1 MRFLRDQEGRNNEL
15 QSDTGADAFEPGDSP
30 TGGVGEPTIQSCL
43 NDLERT
49 TAEACGAD
57 GLCSVILDVV
67 DALIVVLDHEGR
79 IVRFNKACQEATGYS
94 FEDVAGA
101 KVWDRLLLPE
111 EAAPVEE
118 IFKGLRSGQ
127 YPNSH
132 ENCWV
137 TKDGRNR
144 LIAWSNTAIPNPDGS
159 VRYVI
164 GTGIDVTDRRSA
176 EDGLRWRTEDLML
189 LNTLN
194 ESANRGD
201 DLHSIARLISLGT
214 KSDLSSHG
222 ASLYILDDSHTH
234 LTLQG
239 VNVQPGIAKQI
250 EKLLGTSLP
259 TTITI
264 RLADCAPYREAV
276 ETGSPVFVTG
286 SDAIDELLRQFV
298 DASDVPAPLRAI
310 ARGLTPAIRKLLDV
324 NAVTLIPLI
333 SAGEAVGLLDIG
345 ASSGLTDVQ
354 VGRLAAIARQVAGV
368 IRHRR
373 SEENLRS
380 SEATLAE
387 AQRIARIGNWSWD
400 IARDERHWSEEVYR
414 ILGLGI
420 EECRPTYGSFIEAV
434 HPDDR
439 DMVTAAQEKTLRTGR
454 RYNIDHRIVRPDGSV
469 RVVHQQAGLSF
480 DESGKPARMIGTMQ
494 DVTNQSRAKE
504 LQSVLLAI
512 AEAVNRSDGLEELL
526 GTIHQELGRLIDT
539 TNFYVAL
546 FDEGTGT
553 YTFPYH
559 VDEYDD
565 AEPLAPMHLGKS
577 LTDYVRRRGEATMVD
592 REFYEELVRTGE
604 VKVIGALS
612 TAWLGVPLKNGGRD
626 IGVVA
631 VQSYEKVSPYTPLDL
646 KLMTFVSDNIA
657 MAVGRKLADGQVNRR
672 LHMEETVSD
681 VVSSLIRHGV
691 EETDEAIM
699 AALES
704 AGALLSGEHCF
715 TWLAEPDEGN
725 TRGAYEWCAER
736 VSPLIYEF
744 SAVVRTCF
752 PWLTE
757 TMRKS
762 GFVQFDRPGDIPPE
776 AEALR
781 HFMESAEVESMLA
794 VPMRDRNETI
804 GIVGV
809 LGHPHGER
817 SAESV
822 TFLRTMAAALASAL
836 ERRRANAALRSSFE
850 SLRSTVNGTVDALS
864 RLGEARDSYTAGHQQ
879 RVAELACRMAAEMG
893 FPEDRIEGIRV
904 ASKLHDIGKIRVPG
918 EILSK
923 PGALDELEF
932 GIIKTH
938 PKVGYE
944 ILRSVEFP
952 WPVAEVALQHH
963 ERLDGSGY
971 PQGLA
976 GDEILPEARIV
987 AVADVVEAMCTHR
1000 PYRAA
1005 LPVSAAIEELSKNRG
1020 RLYGPT
1026 AVDACL
1032 KLMRTGRLDFNQ

>member
-1 MRFLRDQEGRNNEL
+1 M
-15 QSDTGADAFEPGDSP
+15 FEPGNSP
-30 TGGVGEPTIQSCL
+30 IGGVDEPAIPSCL
-43 NDLERT
+43 NDLESGA
-49 TAEACGAD
+49 AEACGAD

-67 DALIVVLDHEGR
+67 DALVVVLDHEGR
-79 IVRFNKACQEATGYS
+79 IVRFNKTCERTTGYS
-94 FEDVAGA
+94 AEEVVGA

-111 EAAPVEE
+111 EAGPVEGV
-118 IFKGLRSGQ
+118 FKNLSSGE

-132 ENCWV
+132 ENCCV

-164 GTGIDVTDRRSA
+164 GTGIDVTDRQSA
-176 EDGLRWRTEDLML
+176 EDGVRWRTEDLML

-201 DLHSIARLISLGT
+201 DLHSIARLMSLGT
-214 KSDLSSHG
+214 KGELASHG
-222 ASLYILDDSHTH
+222 ASLYLLDGTREH
-234 LTLQG
+234 LVLQG
-239 VNVQPGIAKQI
+239 VNMRPGITKQI
-250 EKLLGTSLP
+250 EKLLGVSLP

-264 RLADCAPYREAV
+264 RIAGCDSYREAV
-276 ETGSPVFVTG
+276 ETGSPVFVSG
-286 SDAIDELLRQFV
+286 DDAIDELLRQFA

-310 ARGLTPAIRKLLDV
+310 ARGLIPAIRKLLDLHS
-324 NAVTLIPLI
+324 VTLIPLI
-333 SAGEAVGLLDIG
+333 SAGEAVGLVDIG
-345 ASSGLTDVQ
+345 ASSALTDVQ
-354 VGRLAAIARQVAGV
+354 VGRLATIARQVAG
-368 IRHRR
+368 IIQHRH
-373 SEENLRS
+373 SEEDLQS

-414 ILGLGI
+414 ILGREI
-420 EECRPTYGSFIEAV
+420 EECRPTYESFIETV

-454 RYNIDHRIVRPDGSV
+454 RYIIDHRIVRPDGSV

-494 DVTNQSRAKE
+494 DVTKQSRAKE
-504 LQSVLLAI
+504 LQSVLLTI

-526 GTIHQELGRLIDT
+526 GTIHRELGRLIDT

-546 FDEGTGT
+546 FDEDTGT

-559 VDEYDD
+559 VDEHDD
-565 AEPLAPMHLGKS
+565 SEPLKPMHLGKG

-592 REFYEELVRTGE
+592 EELYQELIASGE
-604 VKVIGALS
+604 LETIGAPP
-612 TAWLGVPLKNGGRD
+612 TAWLGVPLKSGGRD

-631 VQSYEKVSPYTPLDL
+631 VQSYEKVSPYTLLDL

-672 LHMEETVSD
+672 LHMEETLSD
-681 VVSSLIRHGV
+681 VVSGLIRHGV
-691 EETDEAIM
+691 EETGEAIRE
-699 AALES
+699 ALAS
-704 AGALLSGEHCF
+704 AGTLLSAEHCF
-715 TWLAEPDEGN
+715 ICLAEPDEENSRDG
-725 TRGAYEWCAER
+725 YEWCAER
-736 VSPLIYEF
+736 VSPLIYEL

-757 TMRKS
+757 TIRES
-762 GFVQFDRPGDIPPE
+762 GFVRFDSPVDIPPE
-776 AEALR
+776 AGALR
-781 HFMESAEVESMLA
+781 HFMESAGVESMLA
-794 VPMRDRNETI
+794 VPMRDRNEMM

-809 LGHPHGER
+809 LGHPYGER

-822 TFLRTMAAALASAL
+822 MFLRTVAAALASAL
-836 ERRRANAALRSSFE
+836 ERRRANAALRSSFDN
-850 SLRSTVNGTVDALS
+850 LRSTVNGTVDALS

-879 RVAELACRMAAEMG
+879 RVAELACRMAVEMG

-938 PKVGYE
+938 SKVGFE

-971 PQGLA
+971 PQGLS

-1020 RLYGPT
+1020 KLYGPT

-1032 KLMRTGRLDFNQ
+1032 KLMRTGRLDFNEQRPV